1 MGQVVV
7 STTAITQ
14 VTMEHRL
21 NIIISTHVFEFI
33 LKIIYT
39 ILILISIY
47 SSTSYKI
54 FIVEAIVSL
63 LRL

>member
-1 MGQVVV
+1 
-7 STTAITQ
+7 
-14 VTMEHRL
+14 MEHRL
-21 NIIISTHVFEFI
+21 DIIISTHVFEFI

-47 SSTSYKI
+47 SSASYKM

-63 LRL
+63 LGL